1 MTWEDWLKLLLQSNV
16 VAAIIVGL
24 FGLLTLKM
32 GIAKFASEKW
42 WERKAAAY
50 ASVIDGLHG
59 VHKASLAYADAYDHG
74 QELDDEYS
82 EELVE
87 GSVAGYA
94 EMQRGEN
101 IGAFLM
107 TKRTASILRQLR
119 IDLEEQG
126 MPFGETHRKRAGILG
141 AAIAAIMLEAKNDLK
156 T

>member
-1 MTWEDWLKLLLQSNV
+1 MTTGDWLKLLLQSNV

-32 GIAKFASEKW
+32 GLAKFASEKW

-59 VHKASLAYADAYDHG
+59 AHKASLAYADAFDRR
-74 QELDDEYS
+74 QELDEDYS
-82 EELVE
+82 EELVQ

-107 TKRTASILRQLR
+107 TKHTAGILRQLR
-119 IDLEEQG
+119 LDLDEQG
-126 MPFGETHRKRAGILG
+126 MPFGETHRKRADLLG
-141 AAIAAIMLEAKNDLK
+141 AAIIAVMKEAKHDLK